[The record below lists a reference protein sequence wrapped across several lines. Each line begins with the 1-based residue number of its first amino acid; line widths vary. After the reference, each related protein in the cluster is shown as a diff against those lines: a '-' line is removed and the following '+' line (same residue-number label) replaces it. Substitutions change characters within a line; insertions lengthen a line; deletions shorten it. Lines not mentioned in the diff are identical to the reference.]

1 MAWRA
6 FAPRRRRDRATLAD
20 GMKERAQALGR
31 FDGFGM
37 FPQYI
42 AVDLFRFSESAKS
55 FKARRM
61 MTTIKRI
68 SRAAGER

>member
-1 MAWRA
+1 
-6 FAPRRRRDRATLAD
+6 
-20 GMKERAQALGR
+20 
-31 FDGFGM
+31 M

-42 AVDLFRFSESAKS
+42 PVDLFRFSESAKS